1 MSRKI
6 LLDGGIGT
14 SLWLLAEEYGIE
26 KVPVWKYNI
35 THPEMVRDLHTRFID
50 AGSRIILANTFGANR
65 YAVKREPGFAV
76 EETVRRG
83 IEIARE
89 AAKDKDVKVFAAAGP
104 LPVLLEPFGDLS
116 EELCLEIYREQLQPA
131 CGRADGI
138 LVQTFMDLNMIRIA
152 VQAALET
159 GLPVYASMTFEKVGK
174 TMFGNSVRQF
184 VEEIGNTGIQAIG
197 MNCTLTPETALPVLR
212 QFKEYTDLPLLFKP
226 NAGKPILSADGA
238 VSSETDAET
247 FVRDIIPALDEADL
261 IGGCCGA
268 DWNYIRKLKENM

>member
-1 MSRKI
+1 MNRS
-6 LLDGGIGT
+6 
-14 SLWLLAEEYGIE
+14 
-26 KVPVWKYNI
+26 
-35 THPEMVRDLHTRFID
+35 VRDTGL
-50 AGSRIILANTFGANR
+50 
-65 YAVKREPGFAV
+65 
-76 EETVRRG
+76 
-83 IEIARE
+83 
-89 AAKDKDVKVFAAAGP
+89 
-104 LPVLLEPFGDLS
+104 
-116 EELCLEIYREQLQPA
+116 PA

-212 QFKEYTDLPLLFKP
+212 QFKEYTGLPLLFKP
-226 NAGKPILSADGA
+226 NAGKPILASDGA

-268 DWNYIRKLKENM
+268 DWNYIRKLK